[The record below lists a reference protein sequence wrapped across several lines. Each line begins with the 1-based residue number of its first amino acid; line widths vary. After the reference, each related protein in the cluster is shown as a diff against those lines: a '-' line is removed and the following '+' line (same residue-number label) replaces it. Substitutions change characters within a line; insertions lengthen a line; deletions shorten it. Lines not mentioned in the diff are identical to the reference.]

1 MATELVKDS
10 LRITHVWTADTTKMK
25 LLELRCKVAFEK
37 KGGEVFENAG
47 NRDKKPIGI
56 EEALKFKIEIEK
68 LIKLERRMIQK

>member
-1 MATELVKDS
+1 MATELAKDG
-10 LRITHVWTADTTKMK
+10 LWMTHVWTVDTTKMK

-37 KGGEVFENAG
+37 KGGEVFENVG

>member
-1 MATELVKDS
+1 MATELAKDG
-10 LRITHVWTADTTKMK
+10 LWMTHVWTVDTTKMK

-37 KGGEVFENAG
+37 KGGEMFENVA

>member
-1 MATELVKDS
+1 MATELAKDG
-10 LRITHVWTADTTKMK
+10 LRITHVWTVDTTKMK

-37 KGGEVFENAG
+37 KGGDVFENAAI
-47 NRDKKPIGI
+47 RDKKPIGI